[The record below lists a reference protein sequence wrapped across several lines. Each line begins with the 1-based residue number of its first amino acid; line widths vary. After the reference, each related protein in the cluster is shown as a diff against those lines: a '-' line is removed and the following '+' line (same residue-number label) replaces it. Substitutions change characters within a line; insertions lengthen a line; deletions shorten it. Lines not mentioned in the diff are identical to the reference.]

1 MKQDIQRIMLAA
13 AKPLF
18 PIFILY
24 ILKIMEVGM
33 DWDFSRLGVYPM
45 EKRGLV
51 GILTHPLIHSG
62 FSHLLANTI
71 PLFFLSWCLFYF
83 YRGIA
88 GKIFILIWLGGG
100 LLTFLIGKPGW
111 HIGASG
117 LIYGLAFFLFFS
129 GILRKYIPLIA
140 ISLLVT
146 FLYGGIIWHMF
157 PYFSPTNM
165 SWEGHL
171 SGGIMGTLCAF
182 VFVNHGPQRPEPF
195 ADEMEEEENTEEEED
210 AGYKPS
216 IFFDFDTGDFVTL
229 HDGKLKEASGFEA
242 WVQWCYKTIM
252 TQRYAHEGYSTD
264 IGIDYESAL
273 QADSREEAESIL
285 QREIEE
291 ALMADPS
298 ERTLYVGNI
307 MFQWE
312 AEHCLVT
319 VQVQGIDGDIEIQTQ
334 FESEVV

>member
-18 PIFILY
+18 LIFILY

-62 FSHLLANTI
+62 FSHLLTNTI

-88 GKIFILIWLGGG
+88 GKIFILIWFGGG

-129 GILRKYIPLIA
+129 GILRKYVPLIA

-195 ADEMEEEENTEEEED
+195 ADEMEEEENTEEETTAAAEEEEEE
-210 AGYKPS
+210 KE
-216 IFFDFDTGDFVTL
+216 TL
-229 HDGKLKEASGFEA
+229 
-242 WVQWCYKTIM
+242 
-252 TQRYAHEGYSTD
+252 
-264 IGIDYESAL
+264 
-273 QADSREEAESIL
+273 
-285 QREIEE
+285 
-291 ALMADPS
+291 
-298 ERTLYVGNI
+298 
-307 MFQWE
+307 
-312 AEHCLVT
+312 
-319 VQVQGIDGDIEIQTQ
+319 
-334 FESEVV
+334 

>member
-18 PIFILY
+18 LIFILY

-88 GKIFILIWLGGG
+88 GKIFILIWFGGG

-129 GILRKYIPLIA
+129 GILRKYVPLIA

-182 VFVNHGPQRPEPF
+182 VFVNHGPQRPGTFCGRNGRGRKYRRRNNSSSRRRRNVINANSCHHIGTLVTSKWHDCRQRHVTVVPTRWHIRYNSF
-195 ADEMEEEENTEEEED
+195 QFNKKIKTD
-210 AGYKPS
+210 ATPQS
-216 IFFDFDTGDFVTL
+216 I
-229 HDGKLKEASGFEA
+229 
-242 WVQWCYKTIM
+242 
-252 TQRYAHEGYSTD
+252 
-264 IGIDYESAL
+264 
-273 QADSREEAESIL
+273 
-285 QREIEE
+285 
-291 ALMADPS
+291 
-298 ERTLYVGNI
+298 TLY
-307 MFQWE
+307 W
-312 AEHCLVT
+312 L
-319 VQVQGIDGDIEIQTQ
+319 
-334 FESEVV
+334 

>member
-18 PIFILY
+18 LIFILY

-88 GKIFILIWLGGG
+88 GKIFILIWFGGG

-117 LIYGLAFFLFFS
+117 LIYGLAFFLFFGS
-129 GILRKYIPLIA
+129 SSNLVVISFLFQLSSSFLILLK
-140 ISLLVT
+140 VVD
-146 FLYGGIIWHMF
+146 MF
-157 PYFSPTNM
+157 
-165 SWEGHL
+165 
-171 SGGIMGTLCAF
+171 AF
-182 VFVNHGPQRPEPF
+182 
-195 ADEMEEEENTEEEED
+195 
-210 AGYKPS
+210 
-216 IFFDFDTGDFVTL
+216 
-229 HDGKLKEASGFEA
+229 
-242 WVQWCYKTIM
+242 
-252 TQRYAHEGYSTD
+252 
-264 IGIDYESAL
+264 
-273 QADSREEAESIL
+273 
-285 QREIEE
+285 
-291 ALMADPS
+291 
-298 ERTLYVGNI
+298 
-307 MFQWE
+307 
-312 AEHCLVT
+312 
-319 VQVQGIDGDIEIQTQ
+319 
-334 FESEVV
+334 

>member
-195 ADEMEEEENTEEEED
+195 ADEMEEEEIQKKKQQQQKKKKRYKCQLVPPHWHTCDIKVARLRQRHVTVVPTRWHIRYNSFQFNKKIKTD
-210 AGYKPS
+210 ATPQS
-216 IFFDFDTGDFVTL
+216 I
-229 HDGKLKEASGFEA
+229 
-242 WVQWCYKTIM
+242 
-252 TQRYAHEGYSTD
+252 
-264 IGIDYESAL
+264 
-273 QADSREEAESIL
+273 
-285 QREIEE
+285 
-291 ALMADPS
+291 
-298 ERTLYVGNI
+298 TLY
-307 MFQWE
+307 W
-312 AEHCLVT
+312 L
-319 VQVQGIDGDIEIQTQ
+319 
-334 FESEVV
+334 

>member
-18 PIFILY
+18 LIFILY

-33 DWDFSRLGVYPM
+33 DWNFSRLGVYPM

-88 GKIFILIWLGGG
+88 GKIFILIWIGGG

-117 LIYGLAFFLFFS
+117 LIYGLTFFLFFS
-129 GILRKYIPLIA
+129 GILRKYVPLIA

-182 VFVNHGPQRPEPF
+182 VFVNHGPNLLRTKWKRKKIQKKKQQQQKKKKRYKCQLVPPHWHTCDIKVARLRQRHVTVVPTRWHIRYNSF
-195 ADEMEEEENTEEEED
+195 QFNKKIKTD
-210 AGYKPS
+210 ATPQS
-216 IFFDFDTGDFVTL
+216 I
-229 HDGKLKEASGFEA
+229 
-242 WVQWCYKTIM
+242 
-252 TQRYAHEGYSTD
+252 
-264 IGIDYESAL
+264 
-273 QADSREEAESIL
+273 
-285 QREIEE
+285 
-291 ALMADPS
+291 
-298 ERTLYVGNI
+298 TLY
-307 MFQWE
+307 W
-312 AEHCLVT
+312 L
-319 VQVQGIDGDIEIQTQ
+319 
-334 FESEVV
+334 

>member
-182 VFVNHGPQRPEPF
+182 VFVNHGPQRPGTF
-195 ADEMEEEENTEEEED
+195 CGRNGRGRKYRRRNNSSRRRRNVINANSCHHIGTL
-210 AGYKPS
+210 
-216 IFFDFDTGDFVTL
+216 VTSKWHDCDKDMSQL
-229 HDGKLKEASGFEA
+229 CQHDGTSD
-242 WVQWCYKTIM
+242 TIAFNLIRKSRPM
-252 TQRYAHEGYSTD
+252 QR
-264 IGIDYESAL
+264 L
-273 QADSREEAESIL
+273 NQ
-285 QREIEE
+285 
-291 ALMADPS
+291 
-298 ERTLYVGNI
+298 
-307 MFQWE
+307 
-312 AEHCLVT
+312 
-319 VQVQGIDGDIEIQTQ
+319 
-334 FESEVV
+334 

>member
-1 MKQDIQRIMLAA
+1 MKKMPDN
-13 AKPLF
+13 LF
-18 PIFILY
+18 PEEY
-24 ILKIMEVGM
+24 EN
-33 DWDFSRLGVYPM
+33 
-45 EKRGLV
+45 EEE
-51 GILTHPLIHSG
+51 
-62 FSHLLANTI
+62 
-71 PLFFLSWCLFYF
+71 YF
-83 YRGIA
+83 EDEE
-88 GKIFILIWLGGG
+88 
-100 LLTFLIGKPGW
+100 
-111 HIGASG
+111 
-117 LIYGLAFFLFFS
+117 
-129 GILRKYIPLIA
+129 
-140 ISLLVT
+140 
-146 FLYGGIIWHMF
+146 
-157 PYFSPTNM
+157 N
-165 SWEGHL
+165 EG
-171 SGGIMGTLCAF
+171 T
-182 VFVNHGPQRPEPF
+182 
-195 ADEMEEEENTEEEED
+195 EEENTEEEED

-319 VQVQGIDGDIEIQTQ
+319 VQVKGIDGDIEIQTQ